1 MSEHFPFSAAG
12 AALLCGWTDDCD
24 GLSRVSWLNAGDA
37 ADDAETFS
45 ATVGFADTRNVL
57 RFNQSAAMDE
67 RFAAAAAAAAHA
79 CLDAQSVLLSEID
92 LIVAAPAR
100 HGYRVALSSR
110 LGVPVD
116 KISVADDQCM
126 HTAALAAGFERQ
138 AKRLPE
144 GAQVLFVAA
153 GAGVT
158 AGAALYRQPRSRSAV
173 EV

>member
-12 AALLCGWTDDCD
+12 AALLCGWTDDSD
-24 GLSRVSWLNAGDA
+24 GLSRVSWVNMNDA
-37 ADDAETFS
+37 PDEAETFS
-45 ATVGFADTRNVL
+45 ATVGFDDWRNVL

-67 RFAAAAAAAAHA
+67 QFAVAGAEAARA
-79 CLDAQSVLLSEID
+79 CLDEHSVRLSDID
-92 LIVAAPAR
+92 MIVAAPAR
-100 HGYRVALSSR
+100 YGYRTALSSR

-116 KISVADDQCM
+116 QISVADDQRM
-126 HTAALAAGFERQ
+126 HTAALAAALERQ
-138 AKRLPE
+138 AERLPA
-144 GAQVLFVAA
+144 GAQVLLVAA